1 MKKVHVNVI
10 SDLGSLKSM
19 VDEYLKHDAFVL
31 DVETSTRPD
40 DHGLNPMLNKVLWLG
55 FATYGRVDV
64 IPIGHPNGEY
74 IRTEYPLLAIG
85 EKRVAEGKE
94 PLASHYSR
102 DEKKAN
108 RIFTDPPKQL
118 MPGEVF
124 KTLEPLLFS
133 ETIRKIG
140 HNFKF
145 DLKSISKYVQ
155 GRILPGPYGDTK
167 EMSSIVDSRNSNGR
181 DLKTLLGKY
190 LDYEMTK
197 GTGAMI
203 SQSGF
208 DEVAEYLFKDCR
220 YTWMLFHEFSAAIED
235 LGMMKVFNLEMDI
248 LGVTADMEIEGAPY
262 DFATAQQVKDDLEAE
277 ADEIK
282 GRIFAAAGK
291 AINLSSTRD
300 KQLLLYGPK
309 SEGGRG
315 LKAKKFTPGGIKKIK
330 AGQELDILDY
340 STDAEALEK
349 LAGKDPIVDL
359 MLEYQGI
366 HTLMKTFIIP
376 YVGGNVTR
384 TSSGKEKTTYRESL
398 LIKGRVHTNFN
409 SQGAETGRFSSSE
422 PNLQNIPSRG
432 PNAKKV
438 RALFVPPD
446 EDHVLVVADYSQ
458 IEPRIIASFSQD
470 PLLVE
475 NYNSNGDI
483 YTTVGSALGVD
494 RPAGKELVLS
504 ISYGVG
510 PDKVAVRMHRSVP
523 EVKKLMEDFNAR
535 FKSIDRYRQ
544 KVVKE
549 ARQKHPVPYVTTML
563 GRRRYLPFLMSS
575 DNSIRGRGERQAF
588 NTKIQGS
595 AADIIKVAMVRAHR
609 LIPEESRMILTVHDE
624 IVTIAPKNL
633 AEETAEAIRSAMEG
647 INVLKVPLIAD
658 VKIVNHWGE
667 AK

>member
-1 MKKVHVNVI
+1 MKQVHVNI
-10 SDLGSLKSM
+10 IRDMDALNQM
-19 VDEYLKHDAFVL
+19 VEAYLTHDAFVL
-31 DVETSTRPD
+31 DVETSTRPH
-40 DHGLNPMLNKVLWLG
+40 DHGLNPILNKVLWLG

-108 RIFTDPPKQL
+108 KIFTSPPKQL
-118 MPGEVF
+118 LPGEVF
-124 KTLEPLLFS
+124 KALEPLLFA
-133 ETIRKIG
+133 EDIRKIG

-145 DLKSISKYVQ
+145 DMKSIAKYLQ
-155 GRILPGPYGDTK
+155 GRIIPGPYGDTK
-167 EMSSIVDSRNSNGR
+167 EMSSIVDSRNVNSR
-181 DLKTLLGKY
+181 DLKSLLAKY
-190 LDYEMTK
+190 LDYEMAK
-197 GTGAMI
+197 GTGSMI
-203 SQSGF
+203 SQSTF
-208 DEVAEYLFKDCR
+208 DEVAEYLYRDCR
-220 YTWMLFHEFSAAIED
+220 YTWLLFHEFSAAID
-235 LGMMKVFNLEMDI
+235 NLGMRKVFNLEMDI

-262 DFATAQQVKDDLEAE
+262 DFESAKQLASDLDAQAE
-277 ADEIK
+277 DIK
-282 GRIFAAAGK
+282 GQIYSAAGR
-291 AINLSSTRD
+291 AFNLSSTKD
-300 KQLLLYGPK
+300 KQILLYSPK
-309 SEGGRG
+309 AEGGRG
-315 LKAKKFTPGGIKKIK
+315 LKPKKFTPGGVKKIK
-330 AGQELDILDY
+330 AGQDLDIFDY

-349 LAGKDPIVDL
+349 LAGRDPIVDL
-359 MLEYQGI
+359 MLEYQSI
-366 HTLMKTFIIP
+366 HTLMKTFVIP

-384 TSSGKEKTTYRESL
+384 TTSGKEKTTYRESL

-409 SQGAETGRFSSSE
+409 SQGAETGRFSSSD

-438 RALFVPPD
+438 RALFLPPD
-446 EDHVLVVADYSQ
+446 DDHVLVVADYSQ
-458 IEPRIIASFSQD
+458 IEPRIIASFSGD

-510 PDKVAVRMHRSVP
+510 PEKVAVRMRRP
-523 EVKKLMEDFNAR
+523 INEVKKLMDDFNNR

-549 ARQKHPVPYVTTML
+549 SRSRHPVPYVTTML
-563 GRRRYLPFLMSS
+563 GRRRYLPLLMATDSGT
-575 DNSIRGRGERQAF
+575 RGRGERQAF

-609 LIPEESRMILTVHDE
+609 LIPEQSRMILTVHDE

-647 INVLKVPLIAD
+647 INVLKVPLVAD
-658 VKIVNHWGE
+658 VKIVNNWGE

>member
-10 SDLGSLKSM
+10 SDMDSLNQM
-19 VDEYLKHDAFVL
+19 VSEYLQHDAFVL

-55 FATYGRVDV
+55 FATHGRVDV

-74 IRTEYPLLAIG
+74 VRTEYPLLAIG

-118 MPGEVF
+118 LPGEVF
-124 KTLEPLLFS
+124 KALEPLLFS

-145 DLKSISKYVQ
+145 DMKSIAKYVQ
-155 GRILPGPYGDTK
+155 GRIIPGPYGDTK

-190 LDYEMTK
+190 LDYEMAK

-203 SQSGF
+203 SQSAF
-208 DEVAEYLFKDCR
+208 DDVAEYLFKDCR
-220 YTWMLFHEFSAAIED
+220 YTWMLFHEFYAAID
-235 LGMMKVFNLEMDI
+235 TLGMMKVFNLEMDI

-262 DFATAQQVKDDLEAE
+262 DFATAQKVKDDLDVE

-330 AGQELDILDY
+330 AGQELDIFDF

-483 YTTVGSALGVD
+483 YTTVGAALGVD

-624 IVTIAPKNL
+624 IVTIAPKSL

-658 VKIVNHWGE
+658 VKIVAHWGE